1 MKLTPYL
8 LIAGAFIGIGDTL
21 FLAYYQFM
29 NLIPSCAIGGCEIV
43 LTHEYSKFFGVPF
56 SYIGLLYYFHML
68 GLAFLLAIDPYS
80 KGMRVGALLYTGI
93 GLLLSIGFELLQ
105 FYVIGAMCMYCA
117 ISAGTTALLFLIA
130 VIHFYNTRPVRMD
143 IAQYQTRN

>member
-21 FLAYYQFM
+21 FLSYYQFL

-43 LTHEYSKFFGVPF
+43 LTSEYSKFLGVPL
-56 SYIGLLYYFHML
+56 SYIGLVYYVYML
-68 GLAFLLAIDPYS
+68 GLALLLAIDPHS
-80 KGMRVGALLYTGI
+80 KGLRIGAVLYAAI
-93 GLLLSIGFELLQ
+93 GLLLSVGFELLQ

-117 ISAGTTALLFLIA
+117 ISAGTAALLFILS
-130 VIHFYNTRPVRMD
+130 VWHFFTTRPVRVD
-143 IAQYQTRN
+143 FEQFKTR